1 MASCKDYHKDI
12 HSPEN
17 TPSLSDSDSHRDQLS
32 NEEDHLSIDSREPL
46 NSDSSSSGG
55 DLSGLIEEG
64 DVLNCVSS
72 NSGDS
77 TAGDG
82 AASVLSLPFPPDV
95 IQLTELG
102 PSTSRKRTCF
112 EKKYDDY
119 EIGSPHYGKVPHLSS
134 VDVSAHCS
142 LGTSNI
148 FTFYHIL

>member
-17 TPSLSDSDSHRDQLS
+17 TPSLSESDSHRDQMS

-64 DVLNCVSS
+64 DVLNCASS

-77 TAGDG
+77 TASD
-82 AASVLSLPFPPDV
+82 
-95 IQLTELG
+95 
-102 PSTSRKRTCF
+102 
-112 EKKYDDY
+112 
-119 EIGSPHYGKVPHLSS
+119 
-134 VDVSAHCS
+134 
-142 LGTSNI
+142 
-148 FTFYHIL
+148 